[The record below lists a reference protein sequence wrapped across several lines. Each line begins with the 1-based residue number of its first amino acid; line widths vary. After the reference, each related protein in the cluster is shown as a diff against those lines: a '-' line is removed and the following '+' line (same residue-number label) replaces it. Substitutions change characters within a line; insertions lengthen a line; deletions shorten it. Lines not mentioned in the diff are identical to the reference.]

1 MCEVHAFIIKDGQ
14 EEQVLESV
22 DQVEIVAGDVK
33 MTNIFGEQRLI
44 KARFRRY
51 DNRQG
56 KIVFELV

>member
-1 MCEVHAFIIKDGQ
+1 MCEVHAFIIKDGR

-56 KIVFELV
+56 KIVFDLV